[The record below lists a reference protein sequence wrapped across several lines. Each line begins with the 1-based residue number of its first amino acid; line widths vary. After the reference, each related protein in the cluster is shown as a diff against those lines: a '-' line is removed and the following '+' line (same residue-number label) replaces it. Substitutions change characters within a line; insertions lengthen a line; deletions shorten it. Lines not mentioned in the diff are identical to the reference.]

1 MHLLATQ
8 QTLLADGAE
17 AVDLCQSPADIIII
31 SAADTELTLLAHTYT
46 KYCNNLPT
54 LRLANAL
61 HLSHNMSVDL
71 YTEKIVKKAK
81 LVIVR
86 LLGGRNYW
94 PYGVDEISRTLDL
107 SLNTVASRYRYGLQK
122 LKEWVPQE
130 LGESERNP

>member
-8 QTLLADGAE
+8 QTLLTDGAE

-81 LVIVR
+81 HKAAKNGKI
-86 LLGGRNYW
+86 
-94 PYGVDEISRTLDL
+94 T
-107 SLNTVASRYRYGLQK
+107 A
-122 LKEWVPQE
+122 
-130 LGESERNP
+130 